1 MLVVFVVLIAG
12 PLIAR
17 RYLTGLPS
25 VPMDL
30 LQPTG
35 QNNNDTSSSE
45 TGTALLGGATST
57 AGNRARLF

>member
-1 MLVVFVVLIAG
+1 MLAVFIVLIAG

-17 RYLTGLPS
+17 RFLTGLPS

-35 QNNNDTSSSE
+35 QDNNDTSSSE
-45 TGTALLGGATST
+45 TGTAVLGAATST
-57 AGNRARLF
+57 AARLF

>member
-1 MLVVFVVLIAG
+1 MLAIFIVLIAG

-25 VPMDL
+25 IPMNL
-30 LQPTG
+30 VQPTG

-45 TGTALLGGATST
+45 TGTALLGGATGT
-57 AGNRARLF
+57 AGSRVRLF

>member
-1 MLVVFVVLIAG
+1 MLAIFIVLIAG

-25 VPMDL
+25 IPMNL
-30 LQPTG
+30 VQPTG

-45 TGTALLGGATST
+45 TGTAVLGAATS
-57 AGNRARLF
+57 AAARLF